1 MLFPKGQALYENLNT
16 SFAQLDAMVDD
27 LKSNQ
32 FTGYA
37 QLSAWEYEGILLL
50 DTGNVV
56 NAIEESKNQRRHGPT
71 AAEGI
76 AAKGREKDGAVSVYR
91 LSAEMTQLL
100 ANLFN
105 SEPVY
110 KDLSSDLTSLDK
122 LIAKLESEKHT
133 GYIEIRMLKSQ
144 NAAAIFLREGQI
156 LDSVLSAKGSAV
168 SGRKVLD
175 QIIESAA
182 SENSLFT
189 VYRADLAKLY
199 GDGIDLADSFARP
212 GTLSLWQAALKT
224 IESTTD
230 GMTRPGVFVVAFK
243 RACIAQANAYPFLD
257 PFAAEFEYRDG
268 QIKFDGHATI
278 AQFNEGLS
286 RCLAQT
292 VRDLTAQPATKD
304 LVKKSKPATAAL
316 KDKFNSRLEEAGL
329 TAALPELFGA

>member
-16 SFAQLDAMVDD
+16 SFAQLDAMVDE

-32 FTGYA
+32 FTGYV

-50 DTGNVV
+50 DTGNMVT
-56 NAIEESKNQRRHGPT
+56 AIEDTKSQRRLGPT

-76 AAKGREKDGAVSVYR
+76 AAKGREKDGTVSVYR
-91 LSAEMTQLL
+91 LSAEMIQLL
-100 ANLFN
+100 ANLFT
-105 SEPVY
+105 SEPIY

-133 GYIEIRMLKSQ
+133 GYVQVRMLKNQ
-144 NAAAIFLREGQI
+144 NAATLFLREGQI
-156 LDSVLSAKGSAV
+156 LESALSAKGRVV
-168 SGRKVLD
+168 SGLKIVD

-199 GDGIDLADSFARP
+199 GDGIDLADSFARR
-212 GTLSLWQAALKT
+212 GTLSLWQEVLKSV
-224 IESTTD
+224 ESATD
-230 GMTRPGVFVVAFK
+230 GMTRAGVFVTAFK

-292 VRDLTAQPATKD
+292 VHDLSAQPATKD
-304 LVKKSKPATAAL
+304 LVKKSKPATAPL
-316 KDKFNSRLEEAGL
+316 KEKFNSRLDEVGL
-329 TAALPELFGA
+329 TVALPELFGT

>member
-16 SFAQLDAMVDD
+16 SFAQLDAMVNE
-27 LKSNQ
+27 LKNNQ

-37 QLSAWEYEGILLL
+37 QLSAWEYTGILLL
-50 DTGNVV
+50 DTGNLV
-56 NAIEESKNQRRHGPT
+56 NAIEDSPSQRRYGPH

-76 AAKGREKDGAVSVYR
+76 AAKGREKDGTINVYR
-91 LSAEMTQLL
+91 LSAELIQLL

-133 GYIEIRMLKSQ
+133 GYIEIRMPKSQ
-144 NAAAIFLREGQI
+144 NAATLFLREGQV
-156 LDSVLSAKGSAV
+156 LESALSVKGSV
-168 SGRKVLD
+168 ISGAKVLNH
-175 QIIESAA
+175 IIESAA
-182 SENSLFT
+182 NEHSLFT

-199 GDGIDLADSFARP
+199 SDGIDLADSFARQ
-212 GTLSLWQAALKT
+212 GTFAVWQEVLKT
-224 IESTTD
+224 VESTTD
-230 GMTRPGVFVVAFK
+230 GITKAGVFVTAFK

-278 AQFNEGLS
+278 AQFNQGLCQ
-286 RCLAQT
+286 CLAQT
-292 VRDLTAQPATKD
+292 VRDLTAQPATRD
-304 LVKKSKPATAAL
+304 LVKKSKPATATL
-316 KDKFNSRLEEAGL
+316 KEKFNSRLEEVGL